1 MDIATM
7 ILFVLGYPFI
17 AAWIVGTGRSRR
29 LSELENEVIHLRR
42 QIEES
47 VLSSSSASPSRQPA
61 DENRQAEQFA
71 STTRN
76 ETPASAHLQY
86 RVVQASTG
94 TLQTRLDSRR
104 RFKTSQTI
112 GHSADTER
120 AAEAAESSHAQSP
133 VTLGKSEPV
142 MTDTASL
149 TVNGSSSIG
158 GLARPPKRP
167 LPNWTKAA
175 MGWLFTGNL
184 VAKLGLVI
192 LFIGVGFLLKYVA
205 ESVFVPIEIRL
216 TAVVTATVVLLGW
229 GWRLCKTRREIGL
242 PVQGTAIA
250 ILMLVVFGAYHR
262 YELMPAAFAF
272 GMLIVLTAFTCLL
285 ADLQE
290 SPWLA
295 AFGITGGFASPVLL
309 STAAGQHLSL
319 FSYYALLNLGVFVL
333 AIKRAWRPLNLLGFG
348 FTFIIGTAWGGLHYA
363 PANYAAA
370 QAFLGLFFLLYVGI
384 ALAFARQQ
392 QTRLKDYVDATL
404 VLGTP
409 LLVFG
414 LQAGLVKDKP
424 FGMAL
429 SALALGS
436 FYLVLA
442 TMLWRRGRERWRV
455 LAETFMALGVIF
467 GTLTIPFALDG
478 RWTSGMWALEGAGF
492 VWFGLRRKQRLT
504 WAFGVLLQT
513 GAWMGFIGA
522 ATGLDPEA
530 ARTSNLWLGFLLLAG
545 STFAMA
551 TGFRRHAADD
561 QPRLSRIANW
571 CLVIAAAWLLA
582 GSWTEAILQTRGG
595 LLANLLT
602 ASALLTA
609 GLLYLC
615 GARLAWPLAWR
626 LAMAAQVAGAFA
638 LLVVSTVEIE
648 RLRDSGEPLL
658 GVFIIAIAALATS
671 RVSERMPDTQFTRR
685 FPNAF
690 LLWGGAWW
698 FGAALAISAYRLRSI
713 LPAVFGTSDV
723 RWTAIY
729 ALLVAVSASAC
740 SRLAPK
746 MNWTGLRW
754 LGASSWGMLALIT
767 LPILITLYDMR
778 TLPEP
783 GIWLAWVALLCSSE
797 YVLWRWTTDNAPLND
812 LVLRCVHA
820 VRTAGPWLAIW
831 PVGAI
836 LIGPSLVDM
845 GESGEASGHTD
856 WALSA
861 AWSNYLPTWAMM
873 LVLAWLLRRSSAA
886 KWPTAPLVQWYR
898 SIVIPCGALLVLML
912 AAIWN
917 LLQDGSMAPLPY
929 LPLLNPL
936 DLTTGFALL
945 LGITV
950 VHGLVGGQHGHDRLL
965 LPLKIGGAVT
975 AYVWFNLILLRS
987 AAQYRDIPYRLE
999 ELAASQFV
1007 QAMLS
1012 LVWCASALVL
1022 MRVAATRTMRRS
1034 WCAGA
1039 LLLAVVVLKLFT
1051 VDLAN
1056 SGSLARVVSFVGVG
1070 LLMVLVGYFAPFPK
1084 AEKDPA
1090 AVSSI

>member
-1 MDIATM
+1 
-7 ILFVLGYPFI
+7 
-17 AAWIVGTGRSRR
+17 
-29 LSELENEVIHLRR
+29 
-42 QIEES
+42 
-47 VLSSSSASPSRQPA
+47 
-61 DENRQAEQFA
+61 
-71 STTRN
+71 
-76 ETPASAHLQY
+76 
-86 RVVQASTG
+86 
-94 TLQTRLDSRR
+94 
-104 RFKTSQTI
+104 
-112 GHSADTER
+112 
-120 AAEAAESSHAQSP
+120 
-133 VTLGKSEPV
+133 
-142 MTDTASL
+142 
-149 TVNGSSSIG
+149 
-158 GLARPPKRP
+158 
-167 LPNWTKAA
+167 

-205 ESVFVPIEIRL
+205 ESVFVPIELRL
-216 TAVVTATVVLLGW
+216 AAVVAASLALLGW
-229 GWRLCKTRREIGL
+229 GWRLRKTRREIGL

-309 STAAGQHLSL
+309 STAAGQHLPL
-319 FSYYALLNLGVFVL
+319 FSYYALLNLGVFAL
-333 AIKRAWRPLNLLGFG
+333 AVKRAWRPLNLLGFG
-348 FTFIIGTAWGGLHYA
+348 FTFIVGTAWGGLHYT

-370 QAFLGLFFLLYVGI
+370 QVFLGLFFLLYVGI

-409 LLVFG
+409 LLAFG
-414 LQAGLVKDKP
+414 LQTGLVKDKP

-429 SALALGS
+429 SALALGG

-442 TMLWRRGRERWRV
+442 TILWRRGRERWRV
-455 LAETFMALGVIF
+455 LAETFTALGVIF

-504 WAFGVLLQT
+504 WAFGVLLQA

-522 ATGLDPEA
+522 ATGLNPEA

-551 TGFRRHAADD
+551 RGFRQHATED
-561 QPRLSRIANW
+561 QPRLSQIANW

-582 GSWTEAILQTRGG
+582 GSWIEAILQTRGG

-626 LAMAAQVAGAFA
+626 LAMATQVAGAFA
-638 LLVVSTVEIE
+638 LLVVSMVEIE
-648 RLRDSGEPLL
+648 RLGDSDEPLL
-658 GVFIIAIAALATS
+658 GVFMIAIAALATS
-671 RVSERMPDTQFTRR
+671 RVSERMPDSQFTRR

-698 FGAALAISAYRLRSI
+698 FGAALAISAYRMRFI
-713 LPAVFGTSDV
+713 LPAAFGTPEV
-723 RWTAIY
+723 RCAALY

-783 GIWLAWVALLCSSE
+783 GIWLAWGALLCSSE
-797 YVLWRWTTDNAPLND
+797 YVLLRWMTDNAPLNG

-836 LIGPSLVDM
+836 LIGPWLVGM
-845 GESGEASGHTD
+845 GESGEASGYTD
-856 WALSA
+856 WVLSA

-873 LVLAWLLRRSSAA
+873 LVLVWLLRRSSAA

-898 SIVIPCGALLVLML
+898 RILIPCGALLVLML

-917 LLQDGSMAPLPY
+917 LLQDGAMAPLPY

-950 VHGLVGGQHGHDRLL
+950 VQALVGGQHGHDRLL
-965 LPLKIGGAVT
+965 LPLKIGGAFT

-1022 MRVAATRTMRRS
+1022 MRFAATRTMRRS

-1039 LLLAVVVLKLFT
+1039 LLLGVVVFKLFA

-1084 AEKDPA
+1084 AGKDPA